1 MKIDIPKI
9 APDFEQLAFQEI
21 FKQEDPSLDRCQII
35 DDEFEHESMERIN
48 LDQVIFKNCKFMK
61 TTFNHFDALDVRFEN
76 CDLSNV
82 NLYIP
87 ADLILLR

>member
-1 MKIDIPKI
+1 MKIDFPKV
-9 APDFEQLAFQEI
+9 APDLEVSAFQDVFEH
-21 FKQEDPSLDRCQII
+21 EDPSLDRCLIVEA
-35 DDEFEHESMERIN
+35 EFENESMERIN
-48 LDQVIFKNCKFMK
+48 LDQVVFKNCKFMK

-87 ADLILLR
+87 EDLILAK